1 MLGYEWLWV
10 IPWKTSSTGIHAPS
24 RNQIS
29 EGEIEAIFH
38 SVSVLRVVENHVSKE
53 SFQFP
58 ALSIPKSLKIFD
70 IWYSAFVVIYKL
82 PLKMDNYLQEK
93 K

>member
-1 MLGYEWLWV
+1 
-10 IPWKTSSTGIHAPS
+10 
-24 RNQIS
+24 
-29 EGEIEAIFH
+29 
-38 SVSVLRVVENHVSKE
+38 VLRVVENHVSKE